1 MLKSTFPSEFSS
13 AFLEMGT
20 TCGLTC
26 SFWIAGL
33 KIKLI
38 RKASMIHLDLPVIQG
53 SWFRIQFG
61 LEGTLKII
69 SLPCTAQE
77 GEGVGKEDDNFVQ
90 GCP

>member
-1 MLKSTFPSEFSS
+1 
-13 AFLEMGT
+13 
-20 TCGLTC
+20 
-26 SFWIAGL
+26 
-33 KIKLI
+33 
-38 RKASMIHLDLPVIQG
+38 MINLDLSVIQG
-53 SWFRIQFG
+53 SWFRIQKG